1 MRAVRCLSQ
10 RKTCLIWLTSPIPR
24 SPVSTPTSSIPSPNT
39 MSHNHEHRDFR
50 CPECGELVTCL
61 SCLEIHAATLPRG
74 PAFLNAG
81 ADTGTVNPH
90 RQPEPRE
97 TIVIPPPAITPP
109 SQQSLFA

>member
-1 MRAVRCLSQ
+1 M
-10 RKTCLIWLTSPIPR
+10 P
-24 SPVSTPTSSIPSPNT
+24 
-39 MSHNHEHRDFR
+39 MHEHRDFR

-74 PAFLNAG
+74 PAFLNSG
-81 ADTGTVNPH
+81 ADTALTIDPH
-90 RQPEPRE
+90 RQPHQVEAAPELRE